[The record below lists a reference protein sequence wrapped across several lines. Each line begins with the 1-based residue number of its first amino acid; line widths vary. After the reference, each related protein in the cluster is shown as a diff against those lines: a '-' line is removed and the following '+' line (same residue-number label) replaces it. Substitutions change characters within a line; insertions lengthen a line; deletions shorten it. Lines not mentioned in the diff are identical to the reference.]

1 MAETADV
8 VVIGG
13 GCVGTSIALRLAERG
28 LKKVVLLEKNYLASG
43 PTGKSIGNVVGYSPI
58 EETQK
63 IIQRSLA
70 IFQHFGDEIGG
81 DPELIPTTRLRMA
94 PEKDKPALEAEAAW
108 QQKMGVN
115 LRILSP
121 SDITEI
127 LPQLNTDNIGAAI
140 QYLDACYLNPVST
153 TAAYARRARDLGADI
168 REETEVTGIRVSAG
182 KVQSVVTDKGEIST
196 PAVVN
201 AAGVWSPAIGKMVG
215 VELPITIKRVEVCFF
230 RRPWDFLGIIPTVHD
245 DTLQHMYRCEG
256 EQDILAFEVIA
267 FERPERLV
275 ENPDKFDEEIT
286 EPTLKLWLKEMP
298 LLFPPMSR
306 ASYRGG
312 HASLY
317 DCTLD
322 ENPVLGKVPGVEGFY
337 LCCGWSGIGFQ
348 QSPAIGEVMAE
359 LLIEDRTTLIDWT
372 AYRLGRFEEGKLF
385 TGAWGLHN

>member
-1 MAETADV
+1 MAETADA

-13 GCVGTSIALRLAERG
+13 GCVGTSIALHLAQHR

-63 IIQRSLA
+63 IILRSLA

-81 DPELIPTTRLRMA
+81 DPELVPTTRLRMV
-94 PEKDKPALEAEAAW
+94 PEKDKPALENEAAW

-115 LRILSP
+115 LRILSL

-127 LPQLNTDNIGAAI
+127 LPQLNTDGIGAAI
-140 QYLDACYLNPVST
+140 QYLDACYLNPVAT

-168 REETEVTGIRVSAG
+168 REETEVIGIRVSAG
-182 KVQSVVTDKGEIST
+182 KVRSVVTDKGEIST

-201 AAGVWSPAIGKMVG
+201 AAGVWSPVIGKMVG
-215 VELPITIKRVEVCFF
+215 VELPITVKRVEVCFF
-230 RRPWDFLGIIPTVHD
+230 HRPWDFLGIIPTVHHVMRE
-245 DTLQHMYRCEG
+245 HMYRCEG
-256 EQDILAFEVIA
+256 EQDILAFEVTA

-275 ENPDKFDEEIT
+275 QNPEKFDEEIT

-317 DCTLD
+317 DCTPD

-348 QSPAIGEVMAE
+348 QSPAIGEIMAE
-359 LLIEDRTTLIDWT
+359 LLTESRTTLIDWT
-372 AYRLGRFEEGKLF
+372 AFRLSRFEEGKLF
-385 TGAWGLHN
+385 TGAWGFHS